1 MPLTEAP
8 PDDALPVDAPPV
20 DPPSAP
26 RRLRL
31 SIGAAVVL
39 ALVVL
44 SAAVGLGILR
54 GQAAPVETVSIGDES
69 IGDEST
75 GATDAA
81 GATAPGGELYV
92 HVLGAVERPGLYV
105 LAIDARIVD
114 ALAAAG
120 GTTEEAD
127 LAAINLARIVTDG
140 EQVVVPVVGATVPEP
155 GSGTTPGS
163 GSTAPGDDRID
174 LNSADQAALET
185 LPRIG
190 PALAER
196 IISWRDENGRF
207 QTVDD
212 LLAVPGIGEKLLEG
226 LRDGVRV

>member
-1 MPLTEAP
+1 MASQSAP
-8 PDDALPVDAPPV
+8 PSPASPPPV
-20 DPPSAP
+20 PPQR

-54 GQAAPVETVSIGDES
+54 GQSAPMES
-69 IGDEST
+69 VPL
-75 GATDAA
+75 TDA
-81 GATAPGGELYV
+81 GATGEPTGELYV
-92 HVLGAVERPGLYV
+92 HVLGAVARPGLYV
-105 LAIDARIVD
+105 LELDARLVD

-120 GTTEEAD
+120 GTTDDAD
-127 LAAINLARIVTDG
+127 LAAVNLARVLEDG
-140 EQVVVPVVGATVPEP
+140 EQVMVPTVGAAP
-155 GSGTTPGS
+155 GTPG
-163 GSTAPGDDRID
+163 AAPPGDGRID
-174 LNSADQAALET
+174 LNTADQAALET

-196 IISWRDENGRF
+196 IISWREENGRF
-207 QTVDD
+207 RAVDD
-212 LLAVPGIGEKLLEG
+212 LLAVPGIGEKLLAG